1 MTSGR
6 RCGTEKPEGG
16 SGAPPAGR
24 PRLFTPGLT
33 ATPWSLSFPRCETR
47 SDKSSLG
54 ENFVMPSGLMH
65 SLGVSW
71 DWGGMPDPSGMRG
84 NPTAHFSRS
93 PAVDGCIHRAAGS
106 LLTDECR
113 TLQNCET
120 GKAKITCGY
129 RLPAKRECW
138 RGTAHSHKGAS

>member
-1 MTSGR
+1 
-6 RCGTEKPEGG
+6 
-16 SGAPPAGR
+16 
-24 PRLFTPGLT
+24 
-33 ATPWSLSFPRCETR
+33 
-47 SDKSSLG
+47 
-54 ENFVMPSGLMH
+54 MPSGLMH